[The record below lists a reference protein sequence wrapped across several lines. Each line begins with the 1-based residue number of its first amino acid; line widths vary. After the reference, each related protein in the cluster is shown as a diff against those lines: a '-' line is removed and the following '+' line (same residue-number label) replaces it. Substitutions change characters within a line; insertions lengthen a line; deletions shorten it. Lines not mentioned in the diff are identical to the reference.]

1 MYLQVALFTSGLPVN
16 LPQREFKFPLFPV
29 TELHNVE
36 LSGYPLKS
44 SLNSLGTD
52 VGRQAG
58 PEYPV
63 LQLCAKCYKCVWVMC
78 SCI

>member
-1 MYLQVALFTSGLPVN
+1 MSDLPVN

-36 LSGYPLKS
+36 LNGYSLKS
-44 SLNSLGTD
+44 SLSSLRTD

-63 LQLCAKCYKCVWVMC
+63 LQLCAKGLVHMNVL
-78 SCI
+78 